1 MEIRYK
7 KLIPE
12 AKAPLKIIE
21 VDAGFDL
28 YSTSIIETPD
38 FIEYKT
44 GLAFE
49 IPVGYAGFL
58 FPRSSVTKY
67 DLILKN
73 SIGLIDA
80 SFRGEIVCR
89 FAKVINDVF
98 RDADCIKEKKSFWG
112 RLLSTKKSN
121 FIDIWFLPRKIKK
134 FEVGERVAQIV
145 FIEIPKITL
154 IEATELSETERGT
167 GGFGHTGKF

>member
-28 YSTSIIETPD
+28 YATSIVETPD
-38 FIEYKT
+38 YIQY
-44 GLAFE
+44 GIGIAFE
-49 IPVGYAGFL
+49 IPVGYVGL
-58 FPRSSVTKY
+58 VFPRSSVTNY
-67 DLILKN
+67 DLMQKN
-73 SIGLIDA
+73 SVGVIDA
-80 SFRGEIVCR
+80 SYRGEIVCR

-98 RDADCIKEKKSFWG
+98 RDTDCIKEKKSFWG
-112 RLLSTKKSN
+112 KLLSTKKSS

-134 FEVGERVAQIV
+134 FGVGERVAQIV

-154 IEATELSETERGT
+154 IEATELSETERGS

>member
-1 MEIRYK
+1 MEIKYK

-12 AKAPLKIIE
+12 AKSPLRIYD

-28 YSTSIIETPD
+28 YSISKEETPD
-38 FIEYKT
+38 YIEYNT

-67 DLILKN
+67 DLMLKN

-80 SFRGEIVCR
+80 SYRGEIKCR
-89 FAKVINDVF
+89 FTKIIGDEIEDMIVLKDRISIDFSNAKI
-98 RDADCIKEKKSFWG
+98 
-112 RLLSTKKSN
+112 
-121 FIDIWFLPRKIKK
+121 

-145 FIEIPKITL
+145 FIKIPEVTL
-154 IEATELSETERGT
+154 VEAPELSETERGE
-167 GGFGHTGKF
+167 GGYGHTGTH